1 MSSGQRA
8 LIIGASRGLGLGIAT
23 ALHQQGWAVTATRR
37 SPSAATD
44 NLPARWLA
52 LDINDA
58 AQRAAFCQ
66 TLAQDSFD
74 LVLINAGVY
83 GPERQDLTAVD
94 PEQLIPLFLT
104 NTLAPIALASA
115 LLPHLAP
122 HATLAFMTSRLG
134 SLTENAS
141 AELPFY
147 AASKAALNMLTRGL
161 SDAVS
166 DHQVTLLS
174 LHPGWVQ
181 TDLGGS
187 SAPLTIESSVSGLLQ
202 QITRYQGKG
211 GHHFVDYAGNLL
223 AW

>member
-1 MSSGQRA
+1 MDSGQRA

-37 SPSAATD
+37 TPSATTD
-44 NLPARWLA
+44 NLPVHWLM

-58 AQRAAFCQ
+58 SQRTAFCQ
-66 TLAQDSFD
+66 TLAQARFD

-83 GPERQDLTAVD
+83 GPAQQELTALD

-115 LLPHLAP
+115 LLPHLAE

-134 SLTENAS
+134 SLTENPH

-147 AASKAALNMLTRGL
+147 SASKAALNMLTRGL

-166 DHQVTLLS
+166 GRQVTLLS

-187 SAPLTIESSVSGLLQ
+187 RAPLTVESSVDGLLQ
-202 QITRYQGKG
+202 QIARYQGKG
-211 GHHFVDYAGNLL
+211 GHHFVDYAGNQLS
-223 AW
+223 W

>member
-1 MSSGQRA
+1 MDSGQRA
-8 LIIGASRGLGLGIAT
+8 LIIGASRGLRLGMAT
-23 ALHQQGWAVTATRR
+23 ALHQQDWKVTATRR
-37 SPSAATD
+37 APSAATD
-44 NLPARWLA
+44 SLPIRWLA

-58 AQRAAFCQ
+58 AQRAALGQ
-66 TLAQDSFD
+66 SLAQERFD

-83 GPERQDLTAVD
+83 GPEQQDPTAID
-94 PEQLIPLFLT
+94 PEQLMPLFIT

-115 LLPHLAP
+115 LRPCLAQ

-134 SLTENAS
+134 SLTENPH

-147 AASKAALNMLTRGL
+147 AASKAALNMLTRSL

-166 DHQVTLLS
+166 DRQITLLS

-181 TDLGGS
+181 TDLGGGN
-187 SAPLTIESSVSGLLQ
+187 APLTVETSVSGLLQ
-202 QITRYQGKG
+202 QIARYQGKG
-211 GHHFVDYAGNLL
+211 GHYFVDYAGNRL

>member
-44 NLPARWLA
+44 NLPVRWLA

-58 AQRAAFCQ
+58 SQRAAFCQ
-66 TLAQDSFD
+66 TLAQESFD

-83 GPERQDLTAVD
+83 GPERQDLTALD

-115 LLPHLAP
+115 LLPHLAE

-166 DHQVTLLS
+166 GRQVTLLS

-187 SAPLTIESSVSGLLQ
+187 SAPLTVESSVNGLLQ
-202 QITRYQGKG
+202 QIARYQGKG
-211 GHHFVDYAGNLL
+211 GHHFVDYAGNRL

>member
-1 MSSGQRA
+1 MGSGQRA

-44 NLPARWLA
+44 NLPVRWLA

-58 AQRAAFCQ
+58 AQRSAFCQ
-66 TLAQDSFD
+66 TLAPDSFD

-134 SLTENAS
+134 SLTENAG

-166 DHQVTLLS
+166 GRQITLLS

-181 TDLGGS
+181 TDLGGGG
-187 SAPLTIESSVSGLLQ
+187 APLTVETSVSGLLQ
-202 QITRYQGKG
+202 QITHYQGKG

>member
-23 ALHQQGWAVTATRR
+23 ALHQQGWAVIATRR
-37 SPSAATD
+37 SPSTATD
-44 NLPARWLA
+44 NLPVRWLA

-58 AQRAAFCQ
+58 AQRTACCQ
-66 TLAQDSFD
+66 ALAQDSFD

-83 GPERQDLTAVD
+83 GPERQDLTAFD
-94 PEQLIPLFLT
+94 PEQLMPLFLT

-134 SLTENAS
+134 SLTENAA

-161 SDAVS
+161 SDAAS
-166 DHQVTLLS
+166 GRQVTLLS

-187 SAPLTIESSVSGLLQ
+187 GAPLTVETSVSGLLQ
-202 QITRYQGKG
+202 QIAGYQGQG
-211 GHHFVDYAGNLL
+211 GHHFVDYAGNRL

>member
-1 MSSGQRA
+1 MGSGQRA

-44 NLPARWLA
+44 SLPVRWLA

-58 AQRAAFCQ
+58 AQRTAFCQ
-66 TLAQDSFD
+66 TLATDSFD
-74 LVLINAGVY
+74 LVLINAGVH

-134 SLTENAS
+134 SLTENAG
-141 AELPFY
+141 AGLPFY

-166 DHQVTLLS
+166 GRQITLLS

-181 TDLGGS
+181 TDLGGG
-187 SAPLTIESSVSGLLQ
+187 SAPLTVETSVSGLLQ
-202 QITRYQGKG
+202 QIARYQGKG

-223 AW
+223 VW